1 MKLRLF
7 SLIFVGALLLASV
20 SASDDISYSNETKNI
35 TFEGL
40 NFTIPEGFGEAKDI
54 EDFDELGS
62 YGQTCFYV
70 NEMNDEI
77 VITVISDWMG
87 MNVDELYKDGAKES
101 EINGHEGWNYTED
114 GLYYFGYV
122 QDDKGIIIGTTDP
135 TLFNEVVIKQ

>member
-7 SLIFVGALLLASV
+7 SLIFVVALVLTNV
-20 SASDDISYSNETKNI
+20 SAGDEIIYSNETENI
-35 TFEGL
+35 TFEGM
-40 NFTIPEGFGEAKDI
+40 NFTIPEGFGESKDI

-70 NEMNDEI
+70 NEENEEI

-87 MNVDELYKDGAKES
+87 MNVDELYKEGAKES
-101 EINGHEGWNYTED
+101 KIKGHEGWNYTED

-122 QDDKGIIIGTTDP
+122 QDDKGIIVGTTNQ
-135 TLFNEVVIKQ
+135 TLLNEVIIK